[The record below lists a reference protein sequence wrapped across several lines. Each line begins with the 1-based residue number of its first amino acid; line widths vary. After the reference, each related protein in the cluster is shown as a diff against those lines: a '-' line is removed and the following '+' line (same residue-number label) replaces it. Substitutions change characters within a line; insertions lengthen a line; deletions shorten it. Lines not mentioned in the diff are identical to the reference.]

1 MFLPSWRGLMLRLG
15 LGWALTSR
23 AIPHLEEG
31 SPLVK
36 SHCAQTSLSVSLWGK
51 YLHTPPKFFFSSVCF
66 SILKSVRKLRKP
78 LWKRQLG
85 DGRQPAQGW
94 EWALI
99 SSPWGCDKVSSHLQ
113 PRIYCLWEPTEGV
126 GFFTWYFLLG
136 KKTPHDH
143 KNGMLMIFRGVL
155 EECWVILLQFCL
167 YNTIKPR
174 TGMQISEFSVGSGYL
189 VFMLLLKFNLFKHK
203 TTLV

>member
-85 DGRQPAQGW
+85 GW
-94 EWALI
+94 QAA
-99 SSPWGCDKVSSHLQ
+99 S
-113 PRIYCLWEPTEGV
+113 TGV
-126 GFFTWYFLLG
+126 GMGSHFQSMGVWQGELSPAASYLLSLRAHWG
-136 KKTPHDH
+136 SLLLYLVFSARKKTPSWSQKRNADDIQGGSR
-143 KNGMLMIFRGVL
+143 GMLSYFITVL
-155 EECWVILLQFCL
+155 FI
-167 YNTIKPR
+167 
-174 TGMQISEFSVGSGYL
+174 
-189 VFMLLLKFNLFKHK
+189 
-203 TTLV
+203 